1 MAIVFGVIIVAY
13 PGLYVRVFATFFG
26 LVLLF
31 GGSVIS
37 IGAYRSKYL
46 QKDGMTTFILGILS
60 IVLAI
65 VILIYPKESV
75 AAFMLLSVGVW
86 AIISGGI
93 LIWSYIRKSGNLYQR
108 TVSLVFGIAP
118 LLFGLYMALK
128 PIEGTY
134 SVAVLVGLYAILH
147 GLHALFYLL
156 VKDMNNI

>member
-1 MAIVFGVIIVAY
+1 LAIVFGLIIVAY
-13 PGLYVRVFATFFG
+13 PGLSVRVFATFFG
-26 LVLLF
+26 LVLLL

-37 IGAYRSKYL
+37 IGAFRSKYL

-75 AAFMLLSVGVW
+75 AAFMLLSLGVW

-93 LIWSYIRKSGNLYQR
+93 LIWAYIRKSGNLNQR
-108 TVSLVFGIAP
+108 PVTIVFGIAS

-128 PIEGTY
+128 PIESTY
-134 SVAVLVGLYAILH
+134 GVAVLVGICAILH
-147 GLHALFYLL
+147 GLLALFYSAH
-156 VKDMNNI
+156 KRYE

>member
-1 MAIVFGVIIVAY
+1 
-13 PGLYVRVFATFFG
+13 
-26 LVLLF
+26 
-31 GGSVIS
+31 
-37 IGAYRSKYL
+37 
-46 QKDGMTTFILGILS
+46 
-60 IVLAI
+60 
-65 VILIYPKESV
+65 
-75 AAFMLLSVGVW
+75 MLLSVGVW